1 MNFTYK
7 DLLFLLPD
15 SCRIWNVFAL
25 AEKQAKQIFSG
36 IRTNKYYVFQQ
47 HELILS
53 YVNVYN
59 YVIVSTHVTCTV
71 KVRILVKSWLCK
83 QWLQYRCFFLL
94 NNPWKRENYFNKIT
108 VSVCG
113 VLCCPRFFE
122 TTHKS
127 KVQFISAAIIIVN
140 RTKYLEAFQFL
151 LHQILALNSTVL
163 YLLYVA

>member
-15 SCRIWNVFAL
+15 SCRIWNIFAL

-36 IRTNKYYVFQQ
+36 ICTNKYCLQ

-71 KVRILVKSWLCK
+71 KVGIFVKLWLCK
-83 QWLQYRCFFLL
+83 QWLQYKCFFLL
-94 NNPWKRENYFNKIT
+94 NNPWKRENDSNNIT
-108 VSVCG
+108 VYVCG

-127 KVQFISAAIIIVN
+127 KVQFISAAITIVN